1 MNEGSNFVFDHVEG
15 LFYKFHEVNLGCG
28 GSNRDS
34 PKWLKNKATINP
46 KNKNDDMCF
55 KYRKTDALNHESI
68 GKHPDRVTKIV
79 PFIDQY
85 NWKDKFPRSIKIQK

>member
-15 LFYKFHEVNLGCG
+15 LFYKFHEVNLNCG